1 MRVIRYLN
9 YYITLNSQISL
20 WLRPK
25 VLIYF
30 VFYSSFESSD
40 FERNYHSDM
49 NFGRKLVFGVFQI
62 NLDYLVSNNCPSN
75 KEFGHCSHTAWTNFI
90 RSYFF
95 IRNHLELSDMHI
107 FYKKFEKKIFVRS
120 TNGTWYYGNLWLKS
134 PDGELEGCFGYCW
147 I

>member
-9 YYITLNSQISL
+9 DYITLNSQRSL

-40 FERNYHSDM
+40 FERNYHSDI
-49 NFGRKLVFGVFQI
+49 NFGRKLDFGVFQI
-62 NLDYLVSNNCPSN
+62 NLDYSVSNNCPSN

-90 RSYFF
+90 RSHFF
-95 IRNHLELSDMHI
+95 YQKSPGIVQNSHFLQEIRKKNSSDLRN
-107 FYKKFEKKIFVRS
+107 EA
-120 TNGTWYYGNLWLKS
+120 WYYGKLWLKI
-134 PDGELEGCFGYCW
+134 PGGELEGCFGYCW